1 MKNRAKKF
9 SSMLVLIVLLCP
21 SVFSQDQIPVR
32 DERISKPPV
41 EAVHKLDLGVGFGI
55 DYGGLL
61 GIQFGFAPIQH
72 LTVFASGGYY
82 VLGFGWQVGLKG
94 LFIPKTSKHI
104 LRPYLKATYG
114 THSAILV
121 DGTTEYDKIYTG
133 FTIGAGLE
141 LRFGKQKKNGF
152 DFDLNV
158 PLRTIDYW
166 DDFNTLKHDPD
177 YEVTQ
182 EPLPVA
188 FSIGFHHEF

>member
-1 MKNRAKKF
+1 MKRDIFYF
-9 SSMLVLIVLLCP
+9 SVLLVFLNFFCLQA
-21 SVFSQDQIPVR
+21 FSQTEIPVR
-32 DERISKPPV
+32 EERVTKPPAEV
-41 EAVHKLDLGVGFGI
+41 VHKLDLGFGLGI

-72 LTVFASGGYY
+72 LTVFATGGYY
-82 VLGFGWQVGLKG
+82 VLGFGWQIGLKG
-94 LFIPKTSKHI
+94 LFIPKTDKHVA
-104 LRPYLKATYG
+104 RPFLKAMYG

-141 LRFGKQKKNGF
+141 LRFGKKKQNGL
-152 DFDLNV
+152 DIDLNI

-166 DDFNTLKHDPD
+166 DDFNTLKNDPD

-182 EPLPVA
+182 EPFPVT
-188 FSIGFHHEF
+188 FSVGFHHEF